1 MFNSFRQLFSRAK
14 AAPHLPTDS
23 TLAYYLSPEGKLS
36 PIGGTKSA
44 FTTYSD
50 MSGWIRQGGT
60 LDGSDA
66 ELPNS
71 EDGYA
76 YAVATSVWAYNCVE
90 LRARKVADIMRKA
103 GRVIDIA
110 SGKAIDDHPLMTG
123 LSAAWHRYRQD
134 LFYEWQYN
142 RCVFGE
148 NYTEKVC
155 AEVYTIHIPMA
166 LRVINPLQI
175 EPVIERGA
183 IVRFDFQDDS
193 YQSQNFMPDEV
204 SFDRIKDPIN
214 DFRGL
219 SPMRRA
225 MSAVNVDMHIM
236 TTTRSHYKNGL
247 KPGIIFSVKDKY
259 FESGRVINDATWNKL
274 VERIRSQ
281 GKGTRNANR
290 PLILD
295 MPIDVTKID
304 PPNLSEQ
311 RTVGDDQKERIAAA
325 FRVPVPLVT
334 FGEQRYQLSPEQRQ
348 YLYEE
353 VLHPE
358 CRHME
363 MVINADLMPF
373 FDRSGR
379 AKFELDEREL
389 NAVIEDSAA
398 KTTMLNSRLINGGM
412 TLNEYRRALND
423 APLPNGDVLYL
434 PANTLAVP
442 IDQLGTMQAK
452 PSYLPYSNP
461 QVTVQ
466 QAAEIAQN
474 AGVSVPTPPPASTN
488 PASEAPANVV
498 AAAEN
503 TAQPMPATQSVDAPL
518 VDITNHPA
526 IIHAKHDSAE
536 DELEAWRKAYR
547 QSGRNKAARFTVYLI
562 REDVQSSIKTAL
574 NADDETAIK
583 AAFETARDTL
593 ATKAIQA
600 TRLQWDD
607 AFNNILE
614 GGRSEDYTRQQFQ
627 TQLYRAIRK
636 FGQLAYIDGL
646 TDSGVTIESANEL
659 DSEDQQ
665 AITALLSTQS
675 AYISDFGATL
685 FNDGIGDKIAEVKV
699 DVWWNKSIMP
709 FYQAGLV
716 NGNANAMF
724 EWTLGDAEHCDT
736 CKAMSGQVHR
746 IRDYTRRGILPQ
758 ASTLDCN
765 GFNCKCRLVRTNG
778 RARGTWV

>member
-23 TLAYYLSPEGKLS
+23 AMAYYLSPDGRLS
-36 PIGGTKSA
+36 PIGGIKSA
-44 FTTYSD
+44 VTSYSD
-50 MSGWIRQGGT
+50 LSGWIRPGGT

-66 ELPNS
+66 ELPYS

-76 YAVATSVWAYNCVE
+76 FAVATSVWAYNCVE
-90 LRARKVADIMRKA
+90 LRSRKVADIMRKA

-123 LSAAWHRYRQD
+123 LHAAWHRYRQD
-134 LFYEWQYN
+134 VFYEWQYN

-155 AEVYTIHIPMA
+155 AEVYSIHIPMA

-175 EPVIERGA
+175 EPLIERGQ
-183 IVRFDFQDDS
+183 IVRFDFRDDG
-193 YQSQNFMPDEV
+193 YQYQNFDPDEI

-236 TTTRSHYKNGL
+236 TTTRSHYRNGL
-247 KPGIIFSVKDKY
+247 KPGIIFSVKEKY
-259 FESGRVINDATWNKL
+259 FEGGRTISENEWSKFI
-274 VERIRSQ
+274 ERIRTQ
-281 GKGTRNANR
+281 AKGTRNAGKAMV
-290 PLILD
+290 LD
-295 MPIDVTKID
+295 MPIDVTKIE
-304 PPNLSEQ
+304 PPNLAAQ
-311 RTVGDDQKERIAAA
+311 REVSDDQKERIAAA

-334 FGEQRYQLSPEQRQ
+334 FGEQRYQLSPEQRD
-348 YLYEE
+348 YLYQE
-353 VLHPE
+353 VLVPE
-358 CRHME
+358 CEHMT
-363 MVINADLMPF
+363 MVINSDLLPF
-373 FDRSGR
+373 FDSSGR
-379 AKFELDEREL
+379 TRYELDRKQIDAL
-389 NAVIEDSAA
+389 TEDQSAKA
-398 KTTMLNSRLINGGM
+398 TSLRDQFHGGQITFNQMQDALDMPKQIGGDFYLFPTGVVPVQATDLNSLSTN
-412 TLNEYRRALND
+412 TLNPQPAQPTA
-423 APLPNGDVLYL
+423 APV
-434 PANTLAVP
+434 PAV
-442 IDQLGTMQAK
+442 QA
-452 PSYLPYSNP
+452 
-461 QVTVQ
+461 
-466 QAAEIAQN
+466 I
-474 AGVSVPTPPPASTN
+474 
-488 PASEAPANVV
+488 EAPQI
-498 AAAEN
+498 AAHDHTHE
-503 TAQPMPATQSVDAPL
+503 SAPL

-536 DELEAWRKAYR
+536 DELEAWRKAYK

-562 REDVQSSIKTAL
+562 REDVQSSIKAAL
-574 NADDETAIK
+574 SSDDEAAIK
-583 AAFETARDTL
+583 AAFETARDSL
-593 ATKAIQA
+593 AVKAIQA
-600 TRLQWDD
+600 TRLQWDET
-607 AFNNILE
+607 FNNILE

-646 TDSGVTIESANEL
+646 TDSGVTIENAGEL

-665 AITALLSTQS
+665 SITALLSNQS

-685 FNDGIGDKIAEVKV
+685 FAKDGISDTLAAQKA

-709 FYQAGLV
+709 FYQAGLA
-716 NGNANAMF
+716 NGNENAMF
-724 EWTLGDAEHCDT
+724 EWTLGNAEHCDT

-746 IRDYTRRGILPQ
+746 IKDYTRRGILPQ
-758 ASTLDCN
+758 ASTLDC
-765 GFNCKCRLVRTNG
+765 GGWECKCKLVRTNG